1 MIIAPVKNKLNA
13 TLGVAFGIAIGIGSV
28 IGVGIL
34 RTPGAIAALVPN
46 PLLIMLCWMLGGV
59 YVLLGVGTYA
69 ELAAM
74 LPKAGGS
81 YNYIKRAFGN
91 FSGFYAGWMD
101 YIVNAI
107 GPAYFCIVIS
117 EYLALLLPALGGYE
131 KAVAIIILF
140 LFTILH
146 LVNVKTGSIIQQVMS
161 LIKVIM
167 FLSLVIA
174 LFIFSDNVEASLFN
188 TAPIQTLATGGLL
201 VGFFKAMQ
209 LVLGTYDGWMSACV
223 FAEED
228 KNPGRNIP
236 RSLFIGASIVI
247 AIYLLVNASFLHVLP
262 VDTLAKSPL
271 PASDAALLIFG
282 QSGATVVTIIAVVSL
297 LSILNVYMMIP
308 SRILFGLSRDGF
320 FNAAFAT
327 VNKGGTPVYALLVS
341 AALSCALIV
350 IGSFGALF
358 SLAAFLL
365 LIVLLLT
372 FSSLLALRKKEPEL
386 LRPYRSKGYPY
397 TTYLLIACTAALFI
411 GFAIADVKN
420 MLIIVTLFIFSS
432 ILYYFLVK
440 NKVEKK

>member
-1 MIIAPVKNKLNA
+1 MIIAPVKVKLNA

-34 RTPGAIAALVPN
+34 RTPGEVAALVPN
-46 PLLIMLCWMLGGV
+46 PLLIMLCWLLGGV

-91 FSGFYAGWMD
+91 FTGFYAGWMD

-117 EYLALLLPALGGYE
+117 EYLALLLPALHGFE
-131 KAVAIIILF
+131 KPVAITILF
-140 LFTILH
+140 LFTMLH

-174 LFIFSDNVEASLFN
+174 LFIFSDNVDGKLFN
-188 TAPIQTLATGGLL
+188 ATSVNTLAKGGLL

-236 RSLFIGASIVI
+236 RSLFIGASVVI
-247 AIYLLVNASFLHVLP
+247 AIYVLVNASFLHVLP
-262 VDTLAKSPL
+262 VATLAKSAL

-320 FNAAFAT
+320 FTESFVK
-327 VNKGGTPVYALLVS
+327 VNKGGTPVYALLLS
-341 AALSCALIV
+341 ASLSCILII

-372 FSSLLALRKKEPEL
+372 FSSIIALRIKEPEL
-386 LRPYRSKGYPY
+386 IRPYRSKGYPY
-397 TTYLLIACTAALFI
+397 TTYLLIICTAALFI

-420 MLIIVTLFIFSS
+420 MLIITALFVCSS
-432 ILYYFLVK
+432 LLYYFLVK
-440 NKVEKK
+440 NRMVNS